1 MRIKNKLNSRLIL
14 YIILAIIVV
23 SIAVPSLNSFNLL
36 NRKADINLKTS
47 GTTEHL
53 NELWLEN
60 PSFEDPIEPT
70 WYPIVQG
77 DLSDV
82 YTSTSINQTNTIIVG
97 DSREKE
103 VLLNTA
109 TQSNWMAFLKSD
121 LEIVP
126 QRDSVPYYGIDD
138 DGAWC
143 SHWWWEGETGGQP
156 KNTPRM
162 HWKTN
167 VSMPVDMS
175 DYIITSLSFNAI
187 INASV
192 DQNIDVAGDTTARW
206 VPSVESIDQFQTY
219 DYAQFYIEVITL
231 DIDELN
237 TYRIAFNQ
245 TRILGNDTLSFYDLE
260 GYIGAYEEQAIID
273 AINNVLA
280 VDLGHNNFTIVL
292 GIYMYCED
300 NYSNTDRDHWDDLRF
315 KFLNLTFS
323 YEKKINQF
331 TFGSWAQD
339 LSEISGSNVQITDAN
354 LNFEYKIDK
363 NWTESSQ
370 NSQIRIFINERKFEQ
385 TISLIDYVYS
395 SSFQEARSGGF
406 DITEIMLPYEN
417 FTLSIQVF
425 LAEDFA
431 LDSDITISITDVY
444 LYISYTETF
453 TDPIPE
459 NLLFAG
465 LFIISVIGATVLAA
479 YLIAYQT
486 YLKYPV
492 PVRKVR
498 KFRKTLSSD
507 RTPGVGIVS
516 QKTSFGKN
524 YHSALKKTDKFLK
537 GAPKNESVMK
547 NKLLD
552 KKEGELP
559 K

>member
-219 DYAQFYIEVITL
+219 DYAQFYIEVTTL

>member
-82 YTSTSINQTNTIIVG
+82 YTSTSINQANTIIVG

-192 DQNIDVAGDTTARW
+192 DPDIDTPTDVWARPGVA
-206 VPSVESIDQFQTY
+206 INQFETY
-219 DYAQFYIEVITL
+219 DYVQYYVEVTTL

-245 TRILGNDTLSFYDLE
+245 TRLLGNEGLSLYDIE
-260 GYIGAYEEQAIID
+260 GHIGAYEEQAIID

-300 NYSNTDRDHWDDLRF
+300 NNSGTDRDHWDDLRF

-395 SSFQEARSGGF
+395 SSFQEARSGGY

-453 TDPIPE
+453 TDPILE
-459 NLLFAG
+459 NWLFVG
-465 LFIISVIGATVLAA
+465 LFIIAVMGATTLAA
-479 YLIAYQT
+479 YLIAYQM
-486 YLKYPV
+486 YLKYPI

-498 KFRKTLSSD
+498 KYRKTLYRD
-507 RTPGVGIVS
+507 KTPSVGIVN
-516 QKTSFGKN
+516 QKRSFGKN
-524 YHSALKKTDKFLK
+524 YNSALKKTNKLLK
-537 GAPKNESVMK
+537 GAPMNETIGK
-547 NKLLD
+547 AKLLN
-552 KKEGELP
+552 KEEGELL